1 MTPVIYFGP
10 LAFIPLIL
18 IGLLLDLFVFR
29 NVTGLGLMFFTLLGL
44 IIYII
49 SFVMSVKVLKTEKKA
64 QEMTL
69 KIMKKEHL
77 ATAEEIEMSKKLF
90 QLYNIEYINNMIIAL
105 LELVYRVLQIIAY
118 FREQSSVERLSY
130 FAWLRRNI
138 SSFSV
143 NPKGTG
149 RCDFTHIC
157 QCPFMIYASSA
168 TFFFL
173 FLKNLTSTIAIT
185 ATSTTPLVMSISRN
199 SFVMLDIL
207 PASGSGTV

>member
-1 MTPVIYFGP
+1 MQKASLAILDKEGDPDMAARIRMTPVIYFGP

-77 ATAEEIEMSKKLF
+77 ATA
-90 QLYNIEYINNMIIAL
+90 
-105 LELVYRVLQIIAY
+105 
-118 FREQSSVERLSY
+118 
-130 FAWLRRNI
+130 
-138 SSFSV
+138 
-143 NPKGTG
+143 
-149 RCDFTHIC
+149 
-157 QCPFMIYASSA
+157 
-168 TFFFL
+168 
-173 FLKNLTSTIAIT
+173 
-185 ATSTTPLVMSISRN
+185 
-199 SFVMLDIL
+199 
-207 PASGSGTV
+207 